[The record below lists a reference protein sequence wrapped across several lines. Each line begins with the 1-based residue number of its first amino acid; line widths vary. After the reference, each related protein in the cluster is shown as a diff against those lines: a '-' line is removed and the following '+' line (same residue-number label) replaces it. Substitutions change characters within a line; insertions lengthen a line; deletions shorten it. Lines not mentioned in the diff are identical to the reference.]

1 MYENTTS
8 ITNLG
13 GSGTATI
20 AGSFYT
26 IPISP
31 DSVSGIYATP
41 STIQINGT
49 GTSTNSN
56 LNVKITP
63 NTTTLGGIIT
73 GEEVVEKKLYLD
85 AIEKQKELEEELK
98 EKRQELSI
106 YKFLFS
112 RFKLLEIGGVKR
124 FIDTQTGLLIECPN

>member
-56 LNVKITP
+56 
-63 NTTTLGGIIT
+63 TTLGGIIT

>member
-31 DSVSGIYATP
+31 DSVRGIYATP
-41 STIQINGT
+41 STINGT
-49 GTSTNSN
+49 GTSTN
-56 LNVKITP
+56 
-63 NTTTLGGIIT
+63 TLGGIIT